1 VDKLNV
7 DKLNIGACAFL
18 KDGWLNLDKS
28 SGRYTGEQS
37 KIDIQHDLMSGESIS
52 LDDNSLIA
60 AYTSH
65 TIEHISDEA
74 VNRLF
79 KEVYRMLK
87 GGGAF
92 RVTCPDIGKCYNSY
106 MSGDKDYIGNWL
118 ANLNARP
125 MFKTY
130 GLGEQFV
137 FIFAGYLS
145 RFSKR
150 NGEDGVN
157 YYTEEAIEKIFKR
170 LSKADALNYFTEE
183 CQKEAIH
190 LQEKTPGNHVSWWDF
205 DKIKS
210 LMESV
215 GFVNVSQKVFN
226 ESNYEVFENFDELN
240 KDSVLQKDYTV
251 FVEAEKQ

>member
-1 VDKLNV
+1 MDKLNV

-106 MSGDKDYIGNWL
+106 M
-118 ANLNARP
+118 
-125 MFKTY
+125 
-130 GLGEQFV
+130 
-137 FIFAGYLS
+137 
-145 RFSKR
+145 
-150 NGEDGVN
+150 
-157 YYTEEAIEKIFKR
+157 
-170 LSKADALNYFTEE
+170 
-183 CQKEAIH
+183 
-190 LQEKTPGNHVSWWDF
+190 
-205 DKIKS
+205 
-210 LMESV
+210 
-215 GFVNVSQKVFN
+215 
-226 ESNYEVFENFDELN
+226 
-240 KDSVLQKDYTV
+240 
-251 FVEAEKQ
+251 